1 MDLSYDM
8 TSPVRSFLEK
18 SKRQVEKYIRDKFS
32 LSSSD
37 VLGEAKLVDSEN
49 DLPADPDHILI
60 KHDKKTGRVQGTV
73 QDPNGNVYT
82 FVKPRQDVEE
92 MSSKGKEA
100 DEKNDNSKVI
110 SSLEDFLNPDNM
122 AIQKLIEHHVLK
134 NPTVLSELLT
144 AKFSDL
150 VTVFHGLM
158 KSKVSTVE
166 GAYLKLLKIGKCPMI
181 CHDGFTKKKS
191 LIWISYFS
199 VEDEGSNGIAQ
210 RALQQREL
218 IEAVS
223 NGEKVEYKMKED
235 HLDDDLDS
243 PSLRLKGVNS
253 VLSDDEINA
262 IIDKYLAS
270 IGKNVKD
277 PEYLETRKRKV
288 KAAAIMDLLNDSELP
303 TPPQKAKSEK
313 ANNGIE
319 AEKNED
325 VESVEKDEL

>member
-1 MDLSYDM
+1 MKTHYCFSCFSDAEKATEETKETMDLSYDM

-82 FVKPRQDVEE
+82 FVKPRQDAEE
-92 MSSKGKEA
+92 MSPKEKEA
-100 DEKNDNSKVI
+100 DEKNDDSKLI

-166 GAYLKLLKIGKCPMI
+166 GAYLKLLKIGKCPII
-181 CHDGFTKKKS
+181 CHDDFTKKNHLFGFHIFQLRTK
-191 LIWISYFS
+191 
-199 VEDEGSNGIAQ
+199 DQ
-210 RALQQREL
+210 TAL
-218 IEAVS
+218 
-223 NGEKVEYKMKED
+223 
-235 HLDDDLDS
+235 
-243 PSLRLKGVNS
+243 LRGHRNNVN
-253 VLSDDEINA
+253 
-262 IIDKYLAS
+262 
-270 IGKNVKD
+270 
-277 PEYLETRKRKV
+277 
-288 KAAAIMDLLNDSELP
+288 
-303 TPPQKAKSEK
+303 
-313 ANNGIE
+313 
-319 AEKNED
+319 
-325 VESVEKDEL
+325 